1 MTSAD
6 VISYSQCHLNGS
18 TDSLYM
24 SFAIS
29 AIILLRFIS
38 FYSIITLLYL

>member
-38 FYSIITLLYL
+38 YSALL